1 MERLRESWTF
11 GSGDFQNRCRKLDE
25 SVYTSKYKIVKKL
38 DESCDTNAI
47 LKVGLKLR
55 ESLADESSINLLDQI
70 LEALK
75 TNGADNTF
83 KVWQIPV
90 AKYDHKNLNGRIY
103 PRQLWQNIL
112 TNQQDA
118 WKGLCGLADHPEGDD
133 PGLFRDQAVVWHDM
147 EVGDDGVV
155 YGVCSFVGPYGHLA
169 QEILEHG
176 GRIGTSSSG
185 FGDVNPV
192 TRIVD
197 PDTYQVERLADLVLN
212 PSQGTYGSSADPHVS
227 PKDFVKDVT
236 KPAVMD
242 FDGNKPVVHESVENN
257 NNNNVP
263 RSKILMA
270 KANAVENN
278 AATTENQTAANNVN
292 KLSKVEE
299 KAFRQ
304 YVEKFIESAN
314 NIENPLKRLNE
325 CVDILS
331 CFEDGNCPDLK
342 ESVEKQIIAEKENL
356 EKIVESTAKIQ
367 DEYGM
372 TAEEFK
378 EAAERNVKQ
387 GILLNEQITDYKALL
402 EEMTERN
409 KSLLAENQTLK
420 EKLETQKDI
429 VNKKLKETNK
439 SIVETLDEND
449 HLAEDVENIKN
460 KNSILME
467 RISKLNMAN
476 DNLEKNN
483 GILETKLKEAASLLK
498 NSKSL
503 KENASAEILRLKN
516 TVEKLNEELATYQ
529 KSNAKWHKLAEEYS
543 TKYSTTLKEYAS
555 YKEQVQ
561 DMMDPTKH
569 VMESASKRIGSY
581 LGSLRENEGAD
592 IAAYMEDLKEQ
603 YGEAVNCIEDEV
615 LASKTLREATNVFL
629 KNRNKIFKE
638 FEGTSPVDQ
647 VFRNEADKDRIYEQV
662 GMLNPKESYKNAS
675 LEEKNSEFRKNLDAQ
690 GLL

>member
-449 HLAEDVENIKN
+449 HLSEDIENIKN

-467 RISKLNMAN
+467 RISKLNLAN

-503 KENASAEILRLKN
+503 KENASAEI
-516 TVEKLNEELATYQ
+516 
-529 KSNAKWHKLAEEYS
+529 
-543 TKYSTTLKEYAS
+543 
-555 YKEQVQ
+555 
-561 DMMDPTKH
+561 
-569 VMESASKRIGSY
+569 
-581 LGSLRENEGAD
+581 
-592 IAAYMEDLKEQ
+592 
-603 YGEAVNCIEDEV
+603 
-615 LASKTLREATNVFL
+615 KT
-629 KNRNKIFKE
+629 
-638 FEGTSPVDQ
+638 
-647 VFRNEADKDRIYEQV
+647 
-662 GMLNPKESYKNAS
+662 
-675 LEEKNSEFRKNLDAQ
+675 
-690 GLL
+690 